1 MTCSIEIIDYKV
13 AIYTELRELHER
25 EIARIDRLLRELGW
39 EAVESD
45 EDEVISY
52 ADCTDYRSMH

>member
-1 MTCSIEIIDYKV
+1 MTCSIEVIDYKV
-13 AIYTELRELHER
+13 AVYRELRELHQR

-45 EDEVISY
+45 EGEVISY
-52 ADCTDYRSMH
+52 ADCTD